1 MKPEARS
8 SDNKKKRRAEQR
20 DREGRQLYS
29 SQTER
34 RVRDA
39 NKRETRPRPRPRLCL
54 CGAKRCL
61 ISARGKQGVSVIRSV
76 IIISCRSGL
85 PDSMPT
91 KTKDGW
97 ATQSQIMKQEKAW
110 KRARI
115 ALMVK
120 LGEEAMQ
127 SVEATKKR
135 SAEIFQDVR

>member
-61 ISARGKQGVSVIRSV
+61 ISARGVSV
-76 IIISCRSGL
+76 IISCRSGL